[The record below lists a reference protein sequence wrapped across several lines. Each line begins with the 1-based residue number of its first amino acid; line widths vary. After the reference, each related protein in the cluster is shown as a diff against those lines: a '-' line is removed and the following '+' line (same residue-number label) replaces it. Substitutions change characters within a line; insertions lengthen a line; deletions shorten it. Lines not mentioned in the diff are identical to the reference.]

1 MSLSPV
7 ADSVFV
13 PLLVPVLL
21 MVLLVFRLVGMSASK
36 PLPNPLRRATT
47 HLQCNSSV
55 GFRTSRV

>member
-7 ADSVFV
+7 ADSIYV
-13 PLLVPVLL
+13 PLLVLVPFVALP
-21 MVLLVFRLVGMSASK
+21 VFRLVGMSASK

-55 GFRTSRV
+55 GLCASRV